1 MNQEEQSTV
10 NENTELVVVDENTQL
25 EETHSDDEI
34 ELQNDDTAL
43 EVVDD
48 SDEDDDQ
55 GMEFAR
61 NHKHFVISVVSV
73 MDLLKDKSES
83 LMESAESKKKK
94 QHLKL
99 QQSCSKILDQY
110 RTDVDNLNEGK
121 IIKKVYKT
129 LRDNIELLK
138 DKNGDLFSVRDN
150 KNKIVTIIPGINIKL
165 IYGHFDEK
173 ESEMFWQ
180 YMYLLFISSV
190 KLITQSNDDNKMK
203 TGRNKIVSD
212 NMEEMEKELMKTGL
226 TVKGSAFNPFIGLK
240 GASKQAFGVDALFS
254 GEAPQTGVGGDLL
267 PGMDMNMV
275 LSQLGIDTMVDMD
288 KINEQLKNISEKEI
302 TSATKNITQIL
313 GAEEGSD
320 VADVCDTLVRSI
332 VDNLKE
338 KGISD
343 MMGTLKSISES
354 VDKNIDKEK
363 MKKTAKTMQGF
374 MMNSEQR
381 LKEMKDEKGNPIGD
395 KLFNAMSGPLN
406 MAKNMSEGKMPDISA
421 MASMMGLTGALNG
434 DLEKKSDGEQREQKT
449 ITNNEEKKSSNT
461 SNKKSK
467 KKSRKSKNS
476 KKKR

>member
-1 MNQEEQSTV
+1 
-10 NENTELVVVDENTQL
+10 
-25 EETHSDDEI
+25 
-34 ELQNDDTAL
+34 
-43 EVVDD
+43 
-48 SDEDDDQ
+48 
-55 GMEFAR
+55 
-61 NHKHFVISVVSV
+61 
-73 MDLLKDKSES
+73 
-83 LMESAESKKKK
+83 
-94 QHLKL
+94 
-99 QQSCSKILDQY
+99 
-110 RTDVDNLNEGK
+110 
-121 IIKKVYKT
+121 
-129 LRDNIELLK
+129 
-138 DKNGDLFSVRDN
+138 
-150 KNKIVTIIPGINIKL
+150 
-165 IYGHFDEK
+165 
-173 ESEMFWQ
+173 
-180 YMYLLFISSV
+180 
-190 KLITQSNDDNKMK
+190 
-203 TGRNKIVSD
+203 
-212 NMEEMEKELMKTGL
+212 
-226 TVKGSAFNPFIGLK
+226 
-240 GASKQAFGVDALFS
+240 
-254 GEAPQTGVGGDLL
+254 
-267 PGMDMNMV
+267 
-275 LSQLGIDTMVDMD
+275 MD

-434 DLEKKSDGEQREQKT
+434 DLERQPASEQREQNTVEDGK
-449 ITNNEEKKSSNT
+449 EKKSSNT